1 MQIVITLKPEVQ
13 LQNFYLISSENSEP
27 IESGYGLIEEL
38 ERKID
43 EYVST
48 LKEQI
53 KEIVVIG
60 KEDFSK
66 KIINN
71 WTEKNSNLNK
81 IKIRYI

>member
-1 MQIVITLKPEVQ
+1 MQIIITLKPEVQ
-13 LQNFYLISSENSEP
+13 LQNFYLISEKNSEP
-27 IESGYGLIEEL
+27 IESGCGLIEEL
-38 ERKID
+38 ERRID
-43 EYVST
+43 EYLFT

-53 KEIVVIG
+53 QEIVVIG